1 MANILSSLGSAV
13 ATKLGE
19 KLSLEGG
26 TMTGALIVQE
36 PSASNHAANLGQVE
50 TLEAKIGS
58 YASYVATFADVTV
71 TLDDTQANILANTS
85 SALGAVAVASDT
97 SNIYVWN
104 GSSWAASDIDNVR
117 DDFLT
122 VIATINLSGDTE
134 SNITAL
140 ESPSAGDIMYGTDT
154 DDLYVYSGSDWHIY
168 NNDS

>member
-26 TMTGALIVQE
+26 TMTGALIVQD

-50 TLEAKIGS
+50 TLESKIGS

-71 TLDDTQANILANTS
+71 TVDDTQANILSRTGDTK
-85 SALGAVAVASDT
+85 GAVAVASDT

-104 GSSWAASDIDNVR
+104 GSSWVASDIDSVR
-117 DDFLT
+117 DDFLSIT
-122 VIATINLSGDTE
+122 ATLNISGDTE
-134 SNITAL
+134 SNIVAL
-140 ESPSAGDIMYGTDT
+140 ESPSAGELMYATDN
-154 DDLYVYSGSDWHIY
+154 DDLYVYSGSEWHFY
-168 NNDS
+168 NNDA

>member
-26 TMTGALIVQE
+26 TMTGALVIQD
-36 PSASNHAANLGQVE
+36 PAASNHAATSGQVE
-50 TLEAKIGS
+50 NLESKIGS

-71 TLDDTQANILANTS
+71 TVDDTQANILARTGDPK
-85 SALGAVAVASDT
+85 GAVAVASDT

-104 GSSWAASDIDNVR
+104 GSSWVASDIDSVR

-122 VIATINLSGDTE
+122 ISATLNISGDTE
-134 SNITAL
+134 SNVVATD
-140 ESPSAGDIMYGTDT
+140 SPSTGEIMYGTDT
-154 DDLYVYSGSDWHIY
+154 DDLYVYSGSEWHFY
-168 NNDS
+168 NNDA

>member
-26 TMTGALIVQE
+26 TMTGALVVQT
-36 PSASNHAANLGQVE
+36 PAASNHAANLGQVE
-50 TLEAKIGS
+50 SLESKIGS

-71 TLDDTQANILANTS
+71 TLDDTQANILANSS
-85 SALGAVAVASDT
+85 SARGAIGVASDT
-97 SNIYVWN
+97 SNIYIWN
-104 GSSWAASDIDNVR
+104 GSAWAATTIDTVNA
-117 DDFLT
+117 DFIT
-122 VIATINLSGDTE
+122 ITATINLSGDTE
-134 SNITAL
+134 SNIVAL

-154 DDLYVYSGSDWHIY
+154 DDLYIYSGSAWHIY